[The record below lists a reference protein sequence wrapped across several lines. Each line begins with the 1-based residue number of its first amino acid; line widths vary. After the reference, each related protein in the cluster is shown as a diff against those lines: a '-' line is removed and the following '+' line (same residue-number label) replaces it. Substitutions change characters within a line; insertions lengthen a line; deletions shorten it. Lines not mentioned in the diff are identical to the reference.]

1 MTADIYYPLST
12 PPFKKSVAE
21 IKYQVKYQ
29 HKELKM
35 IEFLLCV
42 LIAILLTLAVNVGF
56 NKKITGLKNLLFEPL
71 SLLNA
76 ISLIVSLMVLFKC

>member
-1 MTADIYYPLST
+1 
-12 PPFKKSVAE
+12 
-21 IKYQVKYQ
+21 
-29 HKELKM
+29 M